1 MRFLALYARDF
12 YGFGRF
18 PQQMMRITSHERKI
32 IKIANEKRASHKM
45 TTTTTIVSQ
54 TAANDSKNLAS
65 IVNAFLTQP

>member
-1 MRFLALYARDF
+1 MAW
-12 YGFGRF
+12 
-18 PQQMMRITSHERKI
+18 KI
-32 IKIANEKRASHKM
+32 STVIDAHHISREIKIANEKRASHKM